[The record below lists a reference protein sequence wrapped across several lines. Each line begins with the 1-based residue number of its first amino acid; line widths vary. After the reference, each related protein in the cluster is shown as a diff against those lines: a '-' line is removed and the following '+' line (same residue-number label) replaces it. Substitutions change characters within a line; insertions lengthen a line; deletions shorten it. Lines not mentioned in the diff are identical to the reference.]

1 MYTPATCS
9 TRRRVVRRTTHVHAA
24 TPMTGLGFDLNPVH
38 WAEKGIDAVL
48 DVAEDLPVVGSA
60 VKFVERVGTKT
71 RRKLAKAAREVGL
84 GPVIDK
90 LEQWGGEAA
99 EWYGEEVESVL
110 KDPATWAIVGGVVLS
125 GLTGGAAAPLVAA
138 TAASALTARTAPR
151 VVAHATRDLTKKV
164 GKEAGAAY
172 DAAVRN
178 KSKKHV
184 DKVNSA
190 VRDYNPTAFDK
201 RQKQLTDALM
211 NSPEF
216 KKKVHDANLKAASTL
231 IDNRRADVGIS
242 DVERALRKDAVEVAA
257 TALDDGKTPDEAVGA
272 AKAKVT
278 ARRAEVTATAR
289 AGAARYDKPEQ
300 RARFVT
306 AYLKAALVDGKTN
319 DELTKAARR
328 SASFPSKTAPT
339 GPFYARELARQQKAQ
354 AALTPKT
361 ATPKTATP
369 TGNVSAFVVVGLA
382 AVVAVGY
389 VVHKQRARAK

>member
-1 MYTPATCS
+1 
-9 TRRRVVRRTTHVHAA
+9 
-24 TPMTGLGFDLNPVH
+24 MTGLGLDLNPVH

-71 RRKLAKAAREVGL
+71 RRKLAKTAREVGL

-110 KDPATWAIVGGVVLS
+110 KDPATWAIVGGAVLT

-164 GKEAGAAY
+164 GKEAGATY
-172 DAAVRN
+172 DAAVRG
-178 KSKKHV
+178 KSKKDV

-216 KKKVHDANLKAASTL
+216 KKKVHAANVKAAQTL
-231 IDNRRADVGIS
+231 VDRRRADIGIS
-242 DVERALRKDAVEVAA
+242 DVERSLRKDAVSTIAVAF
-257 TALDDGKTPDEAVGA
+257 DNGKTPDEAVAA
-272 AKAKVT
+272 AKAKI
-278 ARRAEVTATAR
+278 AKRRTETTIAAR
-289 AGAARYDKPEQ
+289 AGAERYDNPEK

-306 AYLKAALVDGKTN
+306 AFLKSAFVDGAVNDESAKAAK
-319 DELTKAARR
+319 R
-328 SASFPSKTAPT
+328 SAAFGAKTAPK
-339 GPFYARELARQQKAQ
+339 GAFYTKELARQQQAQ
-354 AALTPKT
+354 AARAPKVAVDSSTSNNT
-361 ATPKTATP
+361 AIIT
-369 TGNVSAFVVVGLA
+369 VVGLA
-382 AVVAVGY
+382 AAVAVGY
-389 VVHKQRARAK
+389 VVHKRRARAK